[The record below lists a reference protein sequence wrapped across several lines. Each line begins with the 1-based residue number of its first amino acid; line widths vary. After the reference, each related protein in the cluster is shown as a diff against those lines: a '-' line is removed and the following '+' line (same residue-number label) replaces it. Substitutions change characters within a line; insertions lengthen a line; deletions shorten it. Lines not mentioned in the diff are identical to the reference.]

1 MGVCV
6 FSTNFILHEWDE
18 WKVLRI
24 SRYIAD
30 TDVTGNEGIFICR
43 PLCLKADSYKLRLT
57 LAAVADGCIAA
68 DEIEFFPF
76 FRMDPSAAAP
86 RVKRSSYELAFKFD
100 ESLALL
106 FLST

>member
-18 WKVLRI
+18 WNVLRN

-57 LAAVADGCIAA
+57 LAAVADDCI
-68 DEIEFFPF
+68 
-76 FRMDPSAAAP
+76 AAAP

-106 FLST
+106 FLSTEHMKKTAAFCFG

>member
-1 MGVCV
+1 MFVQAAFV
-6 FSTNFILHEWDE
+6 TWTYLE
-18 WKVLRI
+18 I

-57 LAAVADGCIAA
+57 LAAVADDCI
-68 DEIEFFPF
+68 
-76 FRMDPSAAAP
+76 AAAP

-100 ESLALL
+100 ESLAVL
-106 FLST
+106 FLSTEHMKKTAAFCFG